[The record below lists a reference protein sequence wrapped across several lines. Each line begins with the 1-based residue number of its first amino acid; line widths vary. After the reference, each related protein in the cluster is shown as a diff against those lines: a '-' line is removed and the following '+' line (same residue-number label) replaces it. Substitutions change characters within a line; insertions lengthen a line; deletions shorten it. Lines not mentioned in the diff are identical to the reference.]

1 MIQAEGFLG
10 ELLGPL
16 RKTGLPLIKNVIK
29 LLAKCVL
36 ITLELTAT
44 ESVADAGIHKKI
56 LKSGTTTVI
65 ISNDKMKDII
75 KIVKSYGDSGFL

>member
-1 MIQAEGFLG
+1 MVQAEGFLG

-16 RKTGLPLIKNVIK
+16 RKTVLPLIKNVIK